1 MYDPL
6 ELSEKIEKIVVD
18 GNRRKY
24 YRFRPA
30 KWYGGIVTGDVLGC
44 NLRCVFCWLGETPR
58 NLTEKPEAFPKMLGK
73 VQSTFPSH
81 YPEKIGRFYSPEE
94 VFRKLCWI
102 AEKKKLKQMRL
113 SGSEPTIGKNHLL
126 ELLNLVDKTKYSFI
140 LETNGILIDEDYAKA
155 LSKFRNLHVRV
166 SFKGTNEKEFSI
178 LTGAKPEGFALQ
190 LKAIENLVKNN
201 VSCHPAVMV
210 SFSEKESFEKIV
222 SKFKEVDSNLEVE
235 IEELILYPHVVKRLE
250 KHNMKYKKGYEP
262 ENVPQR
268 LI

>member
-1 MYDPL
+1 
-6 ELSEKIEKIVVD
+6 
-18 GNRRKY
+18 
-24 YRFRPA
+24 
-30 KWYGGIVTGDVLGC
+30 
-44 NLRCVFCWLGETPR
+44 
-58 NLTEKPEAFPKMLGK
+58 MLGK
-73 VQSTFPSH
+73 ALCTFPSH
-81 YPEKIGRFYSPEE
+81 WPEKIGRFYSPEE
-94 VFRKLCWI
+94 AFRKLCWI

-113 SGSEPTIGKNHLL
+113 SGSEPTIGKQHLL
-126 ELLNLVDKTKYSFI
+126 ELLEMIDKTKYSFI

-155 LSKFRNLHVRV
+155 LSEFRNLHVRV

-210 SFSEKESFEKIV
+210 SFSEKENFEKIV

-235 IEELILYPHVVKRLE
+235 ELILYPHVVKRLE
-250 KHNMKYKKGYEP
+250 KHNIKYKKGYEP
-262 ENVPQR
+262 ENVPKR

>member
-6 ELSEKIEKIVVD
+6 ELSREIEKVVSD

-58 NLTEKPEAFPKMLGK
+58 NSPG
-73 VQSTFPSH
+73 
-81 YPEKIGRFYSPEE
+81 KIGRFYSPEE
-94 VFRKLCWI
+94 AFRKLCAI

-113 SGSEPTIGKNHLL
+113 SGSEPTIGRQHLL
-126 ELLNLVDKTKYSFI
+126 ELLEMIDKTKYSFI

-178 LTGAKPEGFALQ
+178 LTGAKSEGFALQ
-190 LKAIENLVKNN
+190 LKAIEALVKNN

-210 SFSEKESFEKIV
+210 SFSEKEGFEKIV
-222 SKFKEVDSNLEVE
+222 SKFKGIDSNLEVE
-235 IEELILYPHVVKRLE
+235 IEELILYPYVVKRLE
-250 KHNMKYKKGYEP
+250 KHNMKYKNGYEP

>member
-24 YRFRPA
+24 YRFRSA

-44 NLRCVFCWLGETPR
+44 NLRCVFCWLDETPR
-58 NLTEKPEAFPKMLGK
+58 NW
-73 VQSTFPSH
+73 
-81 YPEKIGRFYSPEE
+81 PEKIGRFYSPEE

-113 SGSEPTIGKNHLL
+113 SGSEPTIGKQHLL
-126 ELLNLVDKTKYSFI
+126 ELLEMIDKTKYSFI
-140 LETNGILIDEDYAKA
+140 LETNGILIDEDYAKS
-155 LSKFRNLHVRV
+155 LSEFRNLHVRV
-166 SFKGTNEKEFSI
+166 SFKGTSEKEFSI

-210 SFSEKESFEKIV
+210 SFSEKENFGKLI
-222 SKFKEVDSNLEVE
+222 SKFKEIDSNLEAE
-235 IEELILYPHVVKRLE
+235 IEELILYSHVVKRLE
-250 KHNMKYKKGYEP
+250 KHNIKYKKGYEP
-262 ENVPQR
+262 ENVPKR

>member
-58 NLTEKPEAFPKMLGK
+58 NLT
-73 VQSTFPSH
+73 
-81 YPEKIGRFYSPEE
+81 EKIGRFYSPEE

>member
-1 MYDPL
+1 MYGPL

-18 GNRRKY
+18 DNRRKY

-44 NLRCVFCWLGETPR
+44 NLRCVFCWLSEVPR
-58 NLTEKPEAFPKMLGK
+58 N
-73 VQSTFPSH
+73 S
-81 YPEKIGRFYSPEE
+81 PEKIGKFHSPEE
-94 VFRKLCWI
+94 AFRKLCWI
-102 AEKKKLKQMRL
+102 AEKKNIKQMRL
-113 SGSEPTIGKNHLL
+113 SGSEPTIGKEHLL
-126 ELLNLVDKTKYSFI
+126 ELLELIDKTEYSFI
-140 LETNGILIDEDYAKA
+140 LETNGILLDEDYAKS
-155 LSKFRNLHVRV
+155 LSEFRNLHVRV

-210 SFSEKESFEKIV
+210 SFSEKENFEKLI
-222 SKFKEVDSNLEVE
+222 SKFKEIDSNLEVE
-235 IEELILYPHVVKRLE
+235 IEELILYPHVLRRLE
-250 KHNMKYKKGYEP
+250 KYDIKYKKGHDP
-262 ENVPQR
+262 ENVPER